1 MNWIQ
6 QEDQHVAQL
15 SNKLEFSG
23 LATDFETSHPRNCPM
38 PGLRRYNLWV
48 YIFRSEEDPQ
58 TWISHCL
65 ELDIV
70 AFGDSPVAA
79 RDAIRA
85 SLEDAILEDLKEGLD
100 PLERNPAPR
109 ETHDAILRLQQV
121 GRCVQFSGADVA
133 EREQVTEFAVILA
146 LQFALG
152 VSEVHI
158 EDAGFK
164 AFGLSDAA

>member
-1 MNWIQ
+1 
-6 QEDQHVAQL
+6 
-15 SNKLEFSG
+15 
-23 LATDFETSHPRNCPM
+23 M

-109 ETHDAILRLQQV
+109 ETHDAILRLQ
-121 GRCVQFSGADVA
+121 FSGADVA